1 MKNIQ
6 AQMKELF
13 GNSCYAYCLAYL
25 FVKTDDIKTLTKY
38 VLEGWMLGYIDNDG
52 FVSKPLQFIKL
63 ICGQQYRD
71 IKKPAIKSL
80 TELPAY
86 SPEGCFIVEYKKTPT
101 AKESHFVIANRDGVV
116 WDPSGNSIT
125 VQNGAPFSYREFV
138 DY

>member
-1 MKNIQ
+1 MENIQ

-25 FVKTDDIKTLTKY
+25 FLKIDDIKTLTRL
-38 VLEGWMLGYIDNDG
+38 VMEGWWSNFIDNDG

-63 ICGQQYRD
+63 LCGRQYRD
-71 IKKPAIKSL
+71 IKRSAIKSL
-80 TELPAY
+80 TELP
-86 SPEGCFIVEYKKTPT
+86 EGYFIVEYKKTPT

>member
-1 MKNIQ
+1 MENIQ

-25 FVKTDDIKTLTKY
+25 FLKIDDIKTLTRL
-38 VLEGWMLGYIDNDG
+38 VMEGWWSNFIDNDG
-52 FVSKPLQFIKL
+52 FVSKPLEYVRMLNGHRYK
-63 ICGQQYRD
+63 D
-71 IKKPAIKSL
+71 IKKVAITSL
-80 TELPAY
+80 TELP
-86 SPEGCFIVEYKKTPT
+86 EGYFIVEYKKTPT